1 MSPDSLIKKN
11 PSSEIKRGDSEH
23 RRFVLVFSFGGD
35 CDLPFPPRALG
46 LKKIRALEMAVKGPT
61 IPTVFKKFPKLLA
74 SL

>member
-11 PSSEIKRGDSEH
+11 PSSEIKRSDSAH
-23 RRFVLVFSFGGD
+23 RRFALVFSFGGD
-35 CDLPFPPRALG
+35 CDLPFPPRTLG
-46 LKKIRALEMAVKGPT
+46 IEKIRALEMAVKGPT